1 MYVQW
6 YPIIL
11 FPPVLLQRS
20 FAAVAVSRT
29 IQHREHVRKTLLRE
43 QEKKR
48 KARETFHLINVPV
61 IQQAAYEPSHHVTSD
76 DEGMSA
82 FFVLSIFFSSS
93 YYESQAPSSMSLSLS
108 LNYFV
113 DYDFSYLKSK
123 CLIVF
128 LISFITIWS

>member
-1 MYVQW
+1 MGLMNESSI
-6 YPIIL
+6 PFHIL
-11 FPPVLLQRS
+11 PQRS

-76 DEGMSA
+76 DEGK
-82 FFVLSIFFSSS
+82 
-93 YYESQAPSSMSLSLS
+93 SQLFTPSLS
-108 LNYFV
+108 
-113 DYDFSYLKSK
+113 
-123 CLIVF
+123 
-128 LISFITIWS
+128 TILVPL